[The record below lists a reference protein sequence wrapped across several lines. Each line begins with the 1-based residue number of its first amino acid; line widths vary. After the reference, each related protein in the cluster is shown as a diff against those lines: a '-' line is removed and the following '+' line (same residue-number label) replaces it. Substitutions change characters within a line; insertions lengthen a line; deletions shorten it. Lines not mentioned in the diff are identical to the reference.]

1 MAVFQTLLPL
11 QWQAALALENLLN
24 SRLVI
29 VLYFSVVLP
38 FLFLCLAIL
47 VYLFCLKM
55 FNVWMPHSSDT
66 TICTIVTAAQR
77 MS

>member
-11 QWQAALALENLLN
+11 QWQAALALENLSY

-29 VLYFSVVLP
+29 VLYFSVALP

-47 VYLFCLKM
+47 VYRFCLKM
-55 FNVWMPHSSDT
+55 FNVWMPHGSDT
-66 TICTIVTAAQR
+66 AICTIVTAAQR